1 MRRAGLL
8 IVTACL
14 ALPAAAT
21 AQDPFADVPN
31 EPRPEEYHHWDEAAE
46 GHGPV
51 NALDAALRNGQG
63 IWGTPFV
70 VATALPRADHRPH
83 SVQIIHRAGYTQ
95 PEIHTTKWDLY
106 VVLRGAGTVLIGGE
120 RVNWIEGQPPE
131 GQRPRI
137 EGATAFDVTE
147 GDILHVPARS
157 WHQVEVPEG
166 GSITYAL
173 IIVFE

>member
-1 MRRAGLL
+1 MRYAGTLMAL
-8 IVTACL
+8 ACL
-14 ALPAAAT
+14 TLAPAAA

-31 EPRPEEYHHWDEAAE
+31 EPRPEEYLHWDADAVAGFQGE
-46 GHGPV
+46 
-51 NALDAALRNGQG
+51 LDEALRAGEG

-70 VATALPRADHRPH
+70 VATALARADHRPH

-106 VVLRGAGTVLIGGE
+106 VVLKGAGTVRVGGE
-120 RVNWIEGQPPE
+120 RVNWIAGQPPE
-131 GQRPRI
+131 GQQPRL
-137 EGATAFDVTE
+137 EGAADFEVTE

-157 WHQVEVPEG
+157 WHQVVVPEG

-173 IIVFE
+173 INVFE

>member
-1 MRRAGLL
+1 MRYTTSVLL
-8 IVTACL
+8 LACL
-14 ALPAAAT
+14 AVPATAA

-31 EPRPEEYHHWDEAAE
+31 EPRPEEYLHWDAEAVT
-46 GHGPV
+46 GFQGD
-51 NALDAALRNGQG
+51 LDEALRRGEG

-106 VVLRGAGTVLIGGE
+106 VVLKGAGTVRVGGE
-120 RVNWIEGQPPE
+120 RVNWIAGRPPE
-131 GQRPRI
+131 EQRPQL
-137 EGATAFDVTE
+137 EGAQEFPVTE

-157 WHQVEVPEG
+157 WHQVVVPEG

-173 IIVFE
+173 INVFE